1 MATNTKNLGLIKP
14 EQEDFYNVDDFNQNF
29 QKLDDFSG
37 RKDNPH
43 DVTAEQTNA
52 VQRDIWVFASTK
64 ENSLLDFIKSKIA
77 ENYTSGVIQVN
88 ASNGIADVPDDI
100 LSANGV
106 GNYFLCIFQKHY
118 YDYIRVTLCADSSL
132 YEYSNRASLTSD
144 TWATDWVQRMNP
156 NGYLPLVGGTLQG
169 DFRFNKGKGALIAND
184 YGAYLQSRKDASNY
198 RNIRVD
204 NPTQT
209 TDARGWL
216 KLVDCANGSEKQYRL
231 YGEHNFFV
239 EDEEHP
245 YCFYRTVYGER
256 EWLNP
261 PMEDRVA
268 YKTSER
274 YNGASVFVYSQE
286 VYFDGDYEGSITNIP
301 VNMNETKHFIDIS
314 GIYQG
319 KVIGSLNDETYK
331 VTLKFIEDN
340 QYPNG
345 GYYDLN
351 IKTSSNLTSDVHPA
365 KIRFICKYITEQG

>member
-29 QKLDDFSG
+29 QNI
-37 RKDNPH
+37 DNFAGGYGYYTGNVDELKQPGTY
-43 DVTAEQTNA
+43 VVVIGYLTTNGTFPIEGDYWFT
-52 VQRDIWVFASTK
+52 VNVFTGGTGSITQIWCMSTP
-64 ENSLLDFIKSKIA
+64 ETSNIRFFIRH
-77 ENYTSGVIQVN
+77 
-88 ASNGIADVPDDI
+88 SNGEVW
-100 LSANGV
+100 SE
-106 GNYFLCIFQKHY
+106 Y
-118 YDYIRVTLCADSSL
+118 YD
-132 YEYSNRASLTSD
+132 SN
-144 TWATDWVQRMNP
+144 N
-156 NGYLPLVGGTLQG
+156 YLPLTGGTLSG
-169 DFRFNKGKGALIAND
+169 GLKISNGHGSLGAIEQ
-184 YGAYLQSRKDASNY
+184 YLSLAHKADPNSNNY
-198 RNIRVD
+198 RNLSVSTLD
-204 NPTQT
+204 E
-209 TDARGWL
+209 L
-216 KLVDCANGSEKQYRL
+216 KNSLILHEVVNGTEIKAYKI

-286 VYFDGDYEGSITNIP
+286 VYFDGDYEGAVTNIP

-319 KVIGSLNDETYK
+319 KVIGSLNDGTYK
-331 VTLKFIEDN
+331 VTSEFIEDN
-340 QYPNG
+340 QFPNG
-345 GYYDLN
+345 GYYALN

>member
-1 MATNTKNLGLIKP
+1 MATNTKNLSLTKP
-14 EQEDFYNVDDFNQNF
+14 EQEDFYNVDDFNENF
-29 QKLDDFSG
+29 QKLDDFAG

-43 DVTAEQTNA
+43 GVTAQQTGA
-52 VQRDIWVFASTK
+52 LPLTGGTVS
-64 ENSLLDFIKSKIA
+64 NSLKIKGNWGNYQL
-77 ENYTSGVIQVN
+77 ENADGTRKAIFEMNPTKGGVHIHTL
-88 ASNGIADVPDDI
+88 ADDKNTNRISI
-100 LSANGV
+100 LSEATTLKDSFIFTNILNGK
-106 GNYFLCIFQKHY
+106 Q
-118 YDYIRVTLCADSSL
+118 S
-132 YEYSNRASLTSD
+132 
-144 TWATDWVQRMNP
+144 
-156 NGYLPLVGGTLQG
+156 
-169 DFRFNKGKGALIAND
+169 DFRI
-184 YGAYLQSRKDASNY
+184 
-198 RNIRVD
+198 
-204 NPTQT
+204 
-209 TDARGWL
+209 
-216 KLVDCANGSEKQYRL
+216 

-239 EDEEHP
+239 EDIQHP
-245 YCFYRTVYGER
+245 RCYYRTIYDER

-261 PMEDRVA
+261 PMEDRVT
-268 YKTSER
+268 YRTSER
-274 YNGASVFVYSQE
+274 YKGLAVYVYSQE